1 MGYKT
6 MVNDS
11 LKKSGLKMLEGEEL
25 LKLQQAML
33 VCAQEIH
40 EVCRKH
46 HLKLILQG
54 GSLLGAVRHGGFI
67 PWDDDM
73 DFAMMRKDYEKFKRI
88 FEKELGDK
96 YRMSVPNG
104 DGTTY
109 VRFMQ
114 LYRKDTTLLSA
125 DDTLPPMI
133 KIDIFPIDYVSN
145 HVMLRVI
152 KGLYCNGLM
161 FIAECVRGQSFEDKI
176 YKDAIQTSLKGR
188 FIMKTR
194 TFVGTVFSYRNYEKW
209 YDKVDKAVQGHRK
222 TNYVTSA
229 TGSKHYLGEIVSKDV
244 FVPCSVKKFAGV
256 KLYAPGKPEIYL
268 ENLYGKHYM
277 APPPKDKREGHYVK
291 KIDVD
296 RILEHER
303 INKQ

>member
-104 DGTTY
+104 DGQ
-109 VRFMQ
+109 RMSD
-114 LYRKDTTLLSA
+114 LCS
-125 DDTLPPMI
+125 
-133 KIDIFPIDYVSN
+133 
-145 HVMLRVI
+145 
-152 KGLYCNGLM
+152 C
-161 FIAECVRGQSFEDKI
+161 IA
-176 YKDAIQTSLKGR
+176 
-188 FIMKTR
+188 KTR
-194 TFVGTVFSYRNYEKW
+194 
-209 YDKVDKAVQGHRK
+209 
-222 TNYVTSA
+222 
-229 TGSKHYLGEIVSKDV
+229 HYCQQMIH
-244 FVPCSVKKFAGV
+244 C
-256 KLYAPGKPEIYL
+256 
-268 ENLYGKHYM
+268 
-277 APPPKDKREGHYVK
+277 R
-291 KIDVD
+291 
-296 RILEHER
+296 
-303 INKQ
+303 Q